1 MKKDARKPCAC
12 DWGSRA
18 YPPAPDICFADFIR
32 LFLTPRGA
40 ILRSFACAVVV
51 LPHEKKY
58 GEGGSDT
65 RVFPA
70 SPRFVGKRQNAL
82 RSLSRLPH
90 NCPCGAVI
98 GSLLSACCYALNPE
112 NPTFPSFLK
121 SERLHHGFRNE
132 LCLADKMFFDFGAN
146 SFRWACRA
154 KCLTIRV

>member
-1 MKKDARKPCAC
+1 MKKDARKTCAC
-12 DWGSRA
+12 DCGSRA
-18 YPPAPDICFADFIR
+18 NPPTPDICFADFIR
-32 LFLTPRGA
+32 LFLTPCGA
-40 ILRSFACAVVV
+40 ILRSFAFAVVV

-98 GSLLSACCYALNPE
+98 GSFLSACRYALNPE
-112 NPTFPSFLK
+112 NPVFPAFFKREGLYHSFW
-121 SERLHHGFRNE
+121 NE
-132 LCLADKMFFDFGAN
+132 LYLADKVFFDFGAN
-146 SFRWACRA
+146 SFRWGAVL